1 MFDRAFY
8 NPIPNMKYYHYKMV
22 SSKLWNTFIP
32 DTMKSK
38 KNETDYL
45 KEINQQMQKTIPE
58 QLEDLKVAVAQLC
71 VAMDKVADS
80 LSIIRNKP

>member
-1 MFDRAFY
+1 
-8 NPIPNMKYYHYKMV
+8 MKYYHYKMV

-58 QLEDLKVAVAQLC
+58 QLEDLKVAAAKFLVAL
-71 VAMDKVADS
+71 DKFAAK
-80 LSIIRNKP
+80 LSKS

>member
-1 MFDRAFY
+1 
-8 NPIPNMKYYHYKMV
+8 MKKFYHYKMV

-32 DTMKSK
+32 DTMKT
-38 KNETDYL
+38 ERDYL

>member
-1 MFDRAFY
+1 MGKKF
-8 NPIPNMKYYHYKMV
+8 YHYKMV
-22 SSKLWNTFIP
+22 SSKLWNPFIP
-32 DTMKSK
+32 DTMKT
-38 KNETDYL
+38 ERDYL

-80 LSIIRNKP
+80 LSVIKNKP

>member
-1 MFDRAFY
+1 MGKKF
-8 NPIPNMKYYHYKMV
+8 YHYKMV

-32 DTMKSK
+32 DTMKTK
-38 KNETDYL
+38 KDKKDEKDYL

-80 LSIIRNKP
+80 LKEKS